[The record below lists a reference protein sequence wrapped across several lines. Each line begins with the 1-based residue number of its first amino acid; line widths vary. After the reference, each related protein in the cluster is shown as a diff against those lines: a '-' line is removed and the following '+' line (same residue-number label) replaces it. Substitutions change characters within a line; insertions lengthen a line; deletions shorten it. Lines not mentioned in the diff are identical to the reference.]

1 MKQYGNG
8 NVRKNCVAQLII
20 WPRMKLSAGTKLG
33 PYEIVAPVG
42 SGGMGEVYRA
52 SDPRLDRSV
61 AIKILPAGFSSDA
74 DRLRRFSV
82 EARSASALNHPNI
95 LTVFDIGSHLESPYL
110 VTELLEG
117 QTLRELLSSQRQL
130 PQKKAIDLAVQI
142 ANGLS
147 AAHQRGIVHRD
158 LKPENLFL
166 CKDGRLKI
174 LDFGLA
180 KLVETDGRDDSHQA
194 PTVTA
199 RTDAGT
205 VLGTTGYMSPEQVR
219 GMAADPRSDI
229 FSFGAILYEML
240 SGQRAFS
247 GSSAADVASAILK
260 DDPADLPAVNPQVSP
275 ALDQIVRHCV
285 EKDPADR
292 FQSIK
297 DLGFALQSVSTIS
310 GVTSGA
316 KLTKID
322 RTHPGVATKVLIWS
336 VIALL
341 VAASAIWFA
350 RSRSRTVAAPRV
362 VRSERLT
369 DFVGLAEFPAI
380 SPDGKSVAFISDAGG
395 KRQLW
400 VRLLSGGSPLQ
411 LTHDPIEHL
420 YPRWSQ
426 DSASIIYYSTP
437 LAEQTQGMLWE
448 ISALGGFPHQL
459 TSSMSGADV
468 SHDGNKLAFF
478 RLENGTVKLMSSDRD
493 GSNPRTLLQ
502 STLNSEQPSFD
513 FSFPR
518 WSPDDKWIAY
528 QHAQAMWSDDL
539 YMVSASRGEPRQLTH
554 EGQLMGGLAWTAD
567 GSGIVYSSAR
577 GSTVLYLPTLQ
588 LWLTKPGGGD
598 PQQLTFGDTVYE
610 HPDVS
615 GARVIASRR
624 SMQFDIWKYPTGLD
638 PKQNVLRGQRVTQ
651 QSGGVYTP
659 TISPDDSEIAF
670 LSDSGGH
677 GNIWV
682 KNLKSG
688 DLRQI
693 TYEQDPRNTVGTPV
707 WSPHSDKIAFA
718 TTHKITD
725 WGSVG
730 YSQVDSGGGNL
741 RNLVQKGAWAA
752 WSGDGRF
759 LYYAEALPTEVSKS
773 SRLMKVPVDG
783 GEAVV
788 VRDDRASGPAPAGDG
803 SALYY
808 VMALENLTGGLD
820 FEVREARPENGP
832 SKTLARISSS
842 RLPQW
847 QGLHPT
853 LSHSGKFLALPLND
867 SYGTNIWLISTTDGK
882 LRQLTDFGQRR
893 TFVAR
898 RVSWTSDDH
907 YIFAAV
913 AEGQSDV
920 VLLDGLLGE

>member
-1 MKQYGNG
+1 
-8 NVRKNCVAQLII
+8 
-20 WPRMKLSAGTKLG
+20 MKLPPGTKLG

-42 SGGMGEVYRA
+42 AGGMGEVYRA
-52 SDPRLDRSV
+52 SDPRLERSV
-61 AIKILPAGFSSDA
+61 AIKILPARFSSDA
-74 DRLRRFSV
+74 DRLRRFSL

-95 LTVFDIGSHLESPYL
+95 LTVFDIGSHQESPYL

-117 QTLRELLSSQRQL
+117 QTLRELLISQRQL
-130 PQKKAIDLAVQI
+130 PQKKAIDLGVQI

-180 KLVETDGRDDSHQA
+180 KLVETDGSGDTHQA

-199 RTDAGT
+199 GTDAGT

-219 GMAADPRSDI
+219 GTTADPRSDI

-247 GSSAADVASAILK
+247 GSSAADIASAILK
-260 DDPADLPAVNPQVSP
+260 EDPTELPSVNPQVSP
-275 ALDQIVRHCV
+275 ALDQIVRHCL
-285 EKDPADR
+285 EKDTADR
-292 FQSIK
+292 FQSVK
-297 DLGFALQSVSTIS
+297 DLGFALQSVSTLS
-310 GVTSGA
+310 GVSPAANLGKTE
-316 KLTKID
+316 
-322 RTHPGVATKVLIWS
+322 RTHRDLTAKVLIAGFL
-336 VIALL
+336 ALL
-341 VAASAIWFA
+341 VTGSAFWFA
-350 RSRSRTVAAPRV
+350 RSRSRTAAAPRV

-369 DFVGLAEFPAI
+369 DFVGLEEFPAI
-380 SPDGKSVAFISDAGG
+380 SPDGKSVAFVSDAGG

-411 LTHDPIEHL
+411 LTHDSIEHL
-420 YPRWSQ
+420 YPRWSH

-437 LAEQTQGMLWE
+437 VAEQTQGMLWE
-448 ISALGGFPHQL
+448 VSALGGFPHQL

-468 SHDGNKLAFF
+468 SHDGSKLAFF
-478 RLENGTVKLMSSDRD
+478 RLENGTVRLLTSDRD
-493 GSNPRTLLQ
+493 GSNPQTLLE
-502 STLNSEQPSFD
+502 SPLNSEQPSFD

-528 QHAQAMWSDDL
+528 QHSQAMWADDL
-539 YMVSASRGEPRQLTH
+539 YMVSVSGGEPRQLTH

-567 GSGIVYSSAR
+567 GSAIVYSSAR

-588 LWLTKPGGGD
+588 LWLTKPGGGE

-615 GARVIASRR
+615 GARVITSRR
-624 SMQFDIWKYPTGLD
+624 SMQFDIWKYPTGQD
-638 PKQNVLRGQRVTQ
+638 PKQNVLDGQRVTR
-651 QSGGVYTP
+651 QSGAVYAP

-718 TTHKITD
+718 TTHKTSI
-725 WGSVG
+725 WANVG
-730 YSQVDSGGGNL
+730 YSQVDSDGGNL
-741 RNLVQKGAWAA
+741 RTLVQKGAWAA

-759 LYYAEALPTEVSKS
+759 LYYTEALPTEVSKS

-783 GEAVV
+783 GDALV
-788 VRDDRASGPAPAGDG
+788 VRNDRASGPAPAGDG

-808 VMALENLTGGLD
+808 VMALVNSTGGLD

-832 SKTLARISSS
+832 SRPLARISSS

-847 QGLHPT
+847 QGMHPT

-867 SYGTNIWLISTTDGK
+867 SYGTNIWLISTADGK
-882 LRQLTDFGQRR
+882 LRQLTDFDQKR
-893 TFVAR
+893 TFIVR
-898 RVSWTSDDH
+898 RVSWTSDDR